1 MFSVLSLTVASL
13 IVVWHNAA
21 APKDISA
28 PRRVPSNSALSASLT
43 REITH
48 SEALNGAGS
57 GSLTAA
63 GAPTAN
69 GHGHGHGPHGH
80 AHGHHSGGRGPD
92 PIAQKVRLPVSA
104 QHVCS

>member
-1 MFSVLSLTVASL
+1 MSGLEC
-13 IVVWHNAA
+13 A

-69 GHGHGHGPHGH
+69 GHGGHGH
-80 AHGHHSGGRGPD
+80 AHGHHSGGRGAD
-92 PIAQKVRLPVSA
+92 PIAQKVRAWGRCV
-104 QHVCS
+104 